1 MQSLRSSHNRRNVDP
16 VPPGVRP
23 KLSAQRATLLFGLP
37 FFIAA
42 CLYTVHLTSDLYGDE
57 GSTFGVVSDGSFLAN
72 LMSPQ
77 LCHPPLYFVAAK
89 VCYVLTGRPWSIR
102 LPSLLCALGTVV
114 LVMRMAFRIYGRGV
128 ALLAL
133 WLVALSPLLVEFAA
147 EGRPYAMLA
156 FFSTALAYQLWCFL
170 RHEDWKSML
179 LVSGYVAGGL
189 LTHYIFVVHAAF
201 AACYYLV
208 RRRRFT
214 KYSVG
219 ALLIVSPVLV
229 LLTLGLMH
237 NAAQSAELARHS
249 PKQLS
254 SLLNF
259 LARLPIALSFGFC
272 TFRLPN
278 LDFARNVAA
287 GVFRDNILMMIPMTL
302 ALIGLS
308 LTMFRLLL
316 RKREWVGFLLCS
328 IVVPGVLLLL
338 GVLGGC
344 FVAREK
350 YLIGVVGTYMVLV
363 AVAFDGARR
372 SWKLRGIAVAYLLVV
387 AVSLV
392 HYTVY
397 PNVYSRRMDWTGVR
411 ELLHAEMAKG
421 DALVFYRAESDATR
435 QVGPDTEGIKII
447 DIQAEAQK
455 GYDIADIVGELAGV
469 CLGRVFLVNN
479 EIHRVYL
486 DPRQQVVH
494 SLKKERSFERH
505 DFGRNLSVYIF
516 FPQREHV
523 SGDGKG

>member
-1 MQSLRSSHNRRNVDP
+1 MPSLRTCDTQRNTDPASS
-16 VPPGVRP
+16 GVRP
-23 KLSAQRATLLFGLP
+23 KLSAQGATLLFGLP
-37 FFIAA
+37 FFVAA
-42 CLYTVHLTSDLYGDE
+42 CLYAVHLTSDLYGDE
-57 GSTFGVVSDGSFLAN
+57 GSTFQVVSDGSFLAN
-72 LMSPQ
+72 LMSPK

-89 VCYVLTGRPWSIR
+89 VCYVLTSRPWSIR

-128 ALLAL
+128 ALLAV
-133 WLVALSPLLVEFAA
+133 WLAALSPLLVEFAA
-147 EGRPYAMLA
+147 EGRPYTMLA
-156 FFSTALAYQLWCFL
+156 FFSTAMAYQLWLFL
-170 RHEDWKSML
+170 EHEDWKSML
-179 LVSGYVAGGL
+179 LVSASIAGGL

-201 AACYYLV
+201 AACYYLI
-208 RRRRFT
+208 RRRKLTR
-214 KYSVG
+214 YSLGTV
-219 ALLIVSPVLV
+219 LIVSPVLV
-229 LLTLGLMH
+229 LLALGMVH
-237 NAAQSAELARHS
+237 NVAQSAGLARHF

-254 SLLNF
+254 SLLTF

-278 LDFARNVAA
+278 LDFARSATA
-287 GVFRDNILMMIPMTL
+287 GVFRDNILMMIPMTVG
-302 ALIGLS
+302 LIGLS
-308 LTMFRLLL
+308 LTTFRLLL
-316 RKREWVGFLLCS
+316 HKREWVGFLLCS

-363 AVAFDGARR
+363 AVTLYGARR
-372 SWKLRGIAVAYLLVV
+372 SWMLRCVAATYLLVV

-411 ELLHAEMAKG
+411 ELLRAEIARG
-421 DALVFYRAESDATR
+421 DALVLYRAEGDATR
-435 QVGPDTEGIKII
+435 QVNPETEGIWIV
-447 DIQAEAQK
+447 DIQAKVQE
-455 GYDIADIVGELAGV
+455 GYDAGDFIRDLAGV
-469 CLGRVFLVNN
+469 CQGRIFLVNN
-479 EIHRVYL
+479 EIHRVYM
-486 DPRQQVVH
+486 DPQQRVIH
-494 SLKKERSFERH
+494 SLKEERSFEKH